1 MMQKKQYV
9 DIEKVLVSNKISFGE
24 KSYKYFIAY
33 LYNNRK
39 FKPLHIILS
48 KISAC
53 VKRYDGQT
61 EWIYS

>member
-9 DIEKVLVSNKISFGE
+9 DIEKVLVSNKISFAE

-48 KISAC
+48 KTSAC
-53 VKRYDGQT
+53 VKSYDGQT